1 MRIARV
7 LAMAFAVA
15 AFTMLLASGPGT
27 RLGLWPWQTA
37 FSLLKWATYTGLA
50 AGAAALVLSFLAVVP
65 RWRAGAWVPA
75 LALAFAVAAAAPPII
90 LLERA
95 KVLPDIHDI
104 TTDTSDPPA
113 FVALMPER
121 MKALNGASYGGAA
134 VAAEQKKGYP
144 DIKPLVLKAPPRDV
158 LQRAQDAARALGWEV
173 IASDAESGRLEAT
186 ATTLWFGFKDDVVVR
201 IRPEGSGSRVDIRS
215 MSRVGSSDV
224 GANAKRIREFLA
236 KLAPPTP

>member
-1 MRIARV
+1 MRIARL

-37 FSLLKWATYTGLA
+37 FSLLKWATYTGMC
-50 AGAAALVLSFLAVVP
+50 AGAAALILVILAAVP
-65 RWRAGAWVPA
+65 RWRAGAWVPV
-75 LALAFAVAAAAPPII
+75 LALVFAIAAAAPPVI
-90 LLERA
+90 LLEQA
-95 KVLPDIHDI
+95 KALPDIHDI

-121 MKALNGASYGGAA
+121 LKARNGAAYGGAA
-134 VAAEQKKGYP
+134 VAAEQQKGYP
-144 DIKPLVLKAPPRDV
+144 DIKPLVMKAPPREA
-158 LQRAQDAARALGWEV
+158 LQRAQEAARALGWEV
-173 IASDAESGRLEAT
+173 VASDAESGRLEAT

-201 IRPEGSGSRVDIRS
+201 IRPEGSGSRVDVRS

-236 KLAPPTP
+236 KLA